1 MPLGTQPVP
10 HRSDERS
17 VAGLDNIVGRLQVPS
32 GSVDET
38 AIWHS
43 VIAMA
48 RPDSIS
54 HESSIRIVVDRA
66 RKTVRMNFVGHVTAI
81 DMHGQIG
88 TTEAAVNALGAGFTL
103 VSDMTELEAMDLEC
117 VPHITRVM
125 DLCLKAG
132 IGKALR
138 IIPDP
143 DKDIGM
149 NLLSIVHY
157 RGKVPTVTVE
167 SRAEAEKEL
176 R

>member
-1 MPLGTQPVP
+1 
-10 HRSDERS
+10 
-17 VAGLDNIVGRLQVPS
+17 
-32 GSVDET
+32 
-38 AIWHS
+38 
-43 VIAMA
+43 MA
-48 RPDSIS
+48 RPDAIS
-54 HESSIRIVVDRA
+54 NKPSLAIVVDHT
-66 RKTVRMNFVGHVTAI
+66 RKTVRMNFAGHVTAV
-81 DMHGQIG
+81 DMRTQIEA
-88 TTEAAVNALGAGFTL
+88 TEAAVNALGAGFTL
-103 VSDMTELEAMDLEC
+103 VSDMTELDVMDLEC
-117 VPHITRVM
+117 VPHITRMM

-157 RGKVPTVTVE
+157 RGKVPIVTVV